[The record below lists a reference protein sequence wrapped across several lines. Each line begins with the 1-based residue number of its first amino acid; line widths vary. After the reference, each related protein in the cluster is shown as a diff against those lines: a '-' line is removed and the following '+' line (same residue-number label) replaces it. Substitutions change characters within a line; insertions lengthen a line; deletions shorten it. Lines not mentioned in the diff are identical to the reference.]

1 MIVCKCKGVTDCDII
16 QAVDDGYIKYYDVQ
30 KVTQAGKTC
39 GSCAPAVITV
49 IARRRNDG
57 QNI

>member
-1 MIVCKCKGVTDCDII
+1 MIVCECKSVTDRDII
-16 QAVDDGYIKYYDVQ
+16 RAVDDGYIKYYDVQ
-30 KVTQAGKTC
+30 KETQAGKTC
-39 GSCAPAVITV
+39 GSCAPAVISI